1 MVSVVPGAIY
11 SQLGKNYTVERWAY
25 SNGLVLHVQE
35 GNGRADNWFNHPECD
50 NASSHWWVGKDG
62 TIRQFLD
69 PEMHQSWAQ
78 GDDGNS
84 EWHSVETEGF
94 TGEPLTTAQIAGV
107 AAIYRWGMARFGWP
121 AKEANFVDAR
131 GLGWHGMGGAA
142 WGSHLGCPGNLRRA
156 QRGLII
162 QAATN
167 YSDTQENEN
176 MDWNYVYA
184 NKVTN
189 PNRVGF
195 AETTWGTNYAA
206 WEALKE
212 VKELRAQVQ
221 QLLDIVGRLQ

>member
-1 MVSVVPGAIY
+1 MVNVVPGAIY
-11 SQLGKNYTVERWAY
+11 SQLGKNYTTEWWDY
-25 SNGLVLHVQE
+25 SLGLILHVQE
-35 GNGRADNWFNHPECD
+35 GNGAAGNWFSNPQCN

-62 TIRQFLD
+62 RIEQYLD
-69 PEMHQSWAQ
+69 PDTHQSWAQ
-78 GDDGNS
+78 GQGNS
-84 EWHSVETEGF
+84 EYHSVETEGF
-94 TGEPLTTAQIAGV
+94 TGEPMTPAQIAGV
-107 AAIYRWGMARFGWP
+107 ATIYKWGMVHFGWS
-121 AKEANFVDAR
+121 ARIANTVGSK
-131 GLGWHGMGGAA
+131 GLGVHSMGGEA
-142 WGSHLGCPGNLRRA
+142 WGGHLGCPGNLRRA

-167 YSDTQENEN
+167 NSDTQENEN